1 MAYTDACVHPYPD
14 GDTTLPRMALEAR
27 DCGFDRIVST
37 AGSGEFFGVQVVPG
51 IVIGA
56 ANVRDMTRGVRRAPS
71 GALVMV
77 EAGDEG
83 FNRSAVSLGGVHV
96 LRGLGRSG
104 KHAFDHVAART
115 ASENGVAVEVDL
127 APVITLRGRERQKVL
142 QRYADVLVLQR
153 HYGFPLTIASN
164 ARSFLDLRPV
174 REVVG
179 LCSLFGM
186 EEAETLAALSSV
198 DGLRERPEAVQVV
211 V

>member
-37 AGSGEFFGVQVVPG
+37 SGNGEFFGVRVIPG
-51 IVIGA
+51 IVIA
-56 ANVRDMTRGVRRAPS
+56 AAHVRDLTRGVRRAPA

-77 EAGDEG
+77 EAGEEG

-96 LRGLGRSG
+96 LRGLSHAG

-115 ASENGVAVEVDL
+115 AAENGVAIEIDL
-127 APVITLRGRERQKVL
+127 APVISLRGRERQRVF

-153 HYGFPLTIASN
+153 HYGFPLTVASN
-164 ARSFLDLRPV
+164 ARSCLDLRTV

-186 EEAETLAALSSV
+186 EEAETLSALSSV
-198 DGLRERPEAVQVV
+198 DRLMERPEPVQVV
-211 V
+211 G

>member
-1 MAYTDACVHPYPD
+1 MAYTDACVHLYPD
-14 GDTTLPRMALEAR
+14 GDTTLLRMALEAR
-27 DCGFDRIVST
+27 ECGFDRIVST
-37 AGSGEFFGVQVVPG
+37 AGSGEFSGVQVVPG
-51 IVIGA
+51 IVIAA
-56 ANVRDMTRGVRRAPS
+56 ANAREMTRGVRRAPP

-96 LRGLGRSG
+96 LKGLGRAG

-115 ASENGVAVEVDL
+115 AAENGVAVEIDL
-127 APVITLRGRERQKVL
+127 APVISLRGRERQKVL

-153 HYGFPLTIASN
+153 HYGFPLTVASN
-164 ARSFLDLRPV
+164 ARSCLDLRTV

-186 EEAETLAALSSV
+186 EEDEALSALSSV
-198 DGLRERPEAVQVV
+198 DGLMEHPEPVRVV
-211 V
+211 G